1 MLVGARLLCR
11 GEAPAGSTAT
21 VLVRAEDVIL
31 DPVHG
36 AGDVEAWSEG
46 RISRVVDSG
55 EVTRYTIDLAGAR
68 IASMELGLRRFETG
82 ESVTVAVRAGSPVI
96 VTGDTGA

>member
-1 MLVGARLLCR
+1 M
-11 GEAPAGSTAT
+11 T
-21 VLVRAEDVIL
+21 VLIRAEDVIL

-46 RISRVVDSG
+46 RVIRVVDTG
-55 EVTRYTIDLAGAR
+55 EVTRYTIDLAGTR

-82 ESVTVAVRAGSPVI
+82 EGVTVAVRAGGPVI
-96 VTGDTGA
+96 VTSGAGA